1 MKTLTLLRH
10 AKSGMGEPGQ
20 RDFDRTLNE
29 KGQRAAAAMG
39 RYWRGLDARFDAVIA
54 SPAQRVIDTI
64 EHFQRGFGPLPA
76 VAYDK
81 RAYLASAPGLV
92 ELIHGAADAHDR
104 LLIVAH
110 NPGLEDLVLDLVP
123 DRADAAVAGR
133 LRDDVEEK
141 FPTGS
146 AAELHFAIERW
157 RDVAENGATL
167 ERFVRPRDLDPSL
180 GPDAY

>member
-10 AKSGMGEPGQ
+10 AKSGMGEPGE

-39 RYWRGLDARFDAVIA
+39 RHWQVLGGGFDAVIA
-54 SPAQRVIDTI
+54 SPAARVIDTVD
-64 EHFQRGFGPLPA
+64 QFGRAFGGLPT

-81 RAYLASAPGLV
+81 RAYLASAPGLL
-92 ELIHGAADAHDR
+92 ELIREADDAADR

-123 DRADAAVAGR
+123 SAAGQR
-133 LRDDVEEK
+133 QRDDVEEK
-141 FPTGS
+141 FPTAS
-146 AAELHFAIERW
+146 VAELGFEVERW
-157 RDVAENGATL
+157 ADVAEDGATL
-167 ERFVRPRDLDPSL
+167 IRFVRPRDVDPAL
-180 GPDAY
+180 GPDEA